1 MIWHLQLAT
10 LSRRKYFA
18 GVMVSREGQLLLGMK
33 KRGFGR
39 YCLVFWGLVDVSWQ
53 CQTGVTCRG
62 LWQHSF
68 CGKLEKGESIAEAAV
83 RELEEESGLQV
94 MSTNRERLK
103 TRVTENLRDG
113 GGGDTLFFRT
123 TFSVNF
129 FMLSSGTASRSEAS
143 GLLWIRIRWE
153 IALPGDSLCCEEYL
167 ELKRWLNHFNLGDYV
182 CSHFLLCCLEGPT

>member
-1 MIWHLQLAT
+1 MSFVNIWLIKWSYDQQFMWDLQLAT

-39 YCLVFWGLVDVSWQ
+39 CCLLLLSHHSKNS
-53 CQTGVTCRG
+53 RG

-94 MSTNRERLK
+94 LETYIFAVE
-103 TRVTENLRDG
+103 
-113 GGGDTLFFRT
+113 F
-123 TFSVNF
+123 
-129 FMLSSGTASRSEAS
+129 
-143 GLLWIRIRWE
+143 
-153 IALPGDSLCCEEYL
+153 YL
-167 ELKRWLNHFNLGDYV
+167 GKH
-182 CSHFLLCCLEGPT
+182 